1 MHFKGIDKELNRYFF
16 YFRTIACVS
25 VGKADCLTYDESE
38 CDFKNVNEYRQEFIK
53 GLYDFCDPTGQTCNK
68 CCLLYLT
75 STLKGDP
82 CWSGIMRETTQ
93 FLITN
98 RWDDRNVTRMLLKCE
113 QEHDL
118 DVLFMETKDT
128 DVIPGTEQNVA
139 NWSIGNFIFILWNL
153 ILAIIFPFI

>member
-1 MHFKGIDKELNRYFF
+1 M
-16 YFRTIACVS
+16 VS
-25 VGKADCLTYDESE
+25 Q
-38 CDFKNVNEYRQEFIK
+38 QEFIK

-93 FLITN
+93 FVITN
-98 RWDDRNVTRMLLKCE
+98 RWNDRNVTKILLKCE

-118 DVLFMETKDT
+118 DVLLMETGNT
-128 DVIPGTEQNVA
+128 NVTPGIEA
-139 NWSIGNFIFILWNL
+139 NAGNLYAGNFISILWSFAFTL
-153 ILAIIFPFI
+153 ILPNLKRVN

>member
-1 MHFKGIDKELNRYFF
+1 MIFF
-16 YFRTIACVS
+16 YFRTISCIS
-25 VGKADCLTYDESE
+25 VGEADCLTKSESD
-38 CDFKNVNEYRQEFIK
+38 CDRKNVKESQQEFIK

-93 FLITN
+93 FVITN
-98 RWDDRNVTRMLLKCE
+98 RWNDRNVTRMLLKCE

-118 DVLFMETKDT
+118 DALLMETDNTK
-128 DVIPGTEQNVA
+128 VISGNEA
-139 NWSIGNFIFILWNL
+139 NMGNLCAGNFNFILGNFVFTL
-153 ILAIIFPFI
+153 ILPNLKRVN